1 MKTAYI
7 DKILLAEE
15 QAEQIVSLAESKSQE
30 IVSKKSEQLSK
41 DREEFLE
48 LDKKRYVTELNKLEK
63 KYSDKLQDIIAKKQE
78 EYDHLE
84 NDKSD
89 VIAIVVKRV
98 VQGVQD
104 GNC

>member
-15 QAEQIVSLAESKSQE
+15 QAEQIVSLAQTKSQE

-63 KYSDKLQDIIAKKQE
+63 KYAEKLQDIVAKIQAE
-78 EYDHLE
+78 FDNLE
-84 NDKSD
+84 NEKTNA
-89 VIAIVVKRV
+89 IAATTKRV

-104 GNC
+104 GYC

>member
-15 QAEQIVSLAESKSQE
+15 QAEQIVSLAQTKSQE

-48 LDKKRYVTELNKLEK
+48 LDKKRYVIELNKLEK
-63 KYSDKLQDIIAKKQE
+63 KYAEKLQDIVAKKQAE
-78 EYDHLE
+78 FDNLE
-84 NDKSD
+84 NEKMNA
-89 VIAIVVKRV
+89 IAATTKRV

-104 GNC
+104 GYC

>member
-15 QAEQIVSLAESKSQE
+15 QAEQ

-63 KYSDKLQDIIAKKQE
+63 KYAEKLQDIVAKIQAE
-78 EYDHLE
+78 FDNLE
-84 NDKSD
+84 NEKTNA
-89 VIAIVVKRV
+89 IAATTKRV

-104 GNC
+104 GYC